1 MSSEMPI
8 IDISGIEALRV
19 IKTEQDTMR
28 SRLEKMVSMKD
39 QVNPAVY
46 EKVFR
51 EYSSKLDEIAANAE
65 PIKNGLRGQYRI
77 LRGLIDRLSDEIKQ
91 LELEREELDFRHT
104 LGEFGSGFFDDEI
117 KKWQTK
123 HNHKKV
129 EREDAEEMNQAFLA
143 VFDGPDDLEG
153 DVELRTIP
161 VQKMVAAPVPQAA
174 AMNSP
179 APPPTLVY
187 PPEPEPEPVRDVEP
201 DLGLGNFLDQ
211 HRAVALGDETLPPE
225 AAETVRGVQLGLM
238 PDLPDEVDA
247 DLGISPLLAEDL
259 SEDDL
264 VDDLDELND
273 LDGALEED
281 DLVDELDEDTGELP
295 PIPAMDESTRHG
307 DEVAMPP
314 LPQDRETLMME
325 TLPVLGA
332 GGGEGETMIIATPKL
347 VSVNNA
353 TEGTVIQLGMGTT
366 SLGRSPDNDIHVTE
380 DRVSRK
386 HCQITFG
393 PGGYALYD
401 LNSENGSFV
410 NGQRIREH
418 FLQDGDIIQVGT
430 FKYLYRDH

>member
-8 IDISGIEALRV
+8 IDISGIEALRE
-19 IKTEQDTMR
+19 IKSEQDTMR
-28 SRLEKMVSMKD
+28 SRLEKMVSMKE

-51 EYSSKLDEIAANAE
+51 EYSTKLDEIAAKAQ
-65 PIKNGLRGQYRI
+65 PIKNSLRGQYRV
-77 LRGLIDRLSDEIKQ
+77 LRGLLDRLAEEVRLI
-91 LELEREELDFRHT
+91 ELEREELDFRHT
-104 LGEFGSGFFDDEI
+104 LGEFDSGFFDDEL
-117 KKWQTK
+117 KRWETK

-153 DVELRTIP
+153 DVELHTIP

-174 AMNSP
+174 AIESP
-179 APPPTLVY
+179 APTPVM
-187 PPEPEPEPVRDVEP
+187 EPEPE
-201 DLGLGNFLDQ
+201 LGLGIYLDE
-211 HRAVALGDETLPPE
+211 HVGFSSEHEPPPE
-225 AAETVRGVQLGLM
+225 AAETIRDGQLSLM

-247 DLGISPLLAEDL
+247 DLGIAPLVAEDL
-259 SEDDL
+259 SDDDL
-264 VDDLDELND
+264 VDDLDDLSDD
-273 LDGALEED
+273 LDSALEEDDLVD

-295 PIPAMDESTRHG
+295 PMPSLDESTRRG

-314 LPQDRETLMME
+314 LPQDRETLMMD

-353 TEGTVIQLGMGTT
+353 TEGSVVQLGMGTT

-401 LNSENGSFV
+401 LNSENGTFV